1 MNDATTQE
9 KLTFS
14 LKGRP
19 DGDGLSIWPVP
30 LGGDNPLQP
39 VPETSL
45 TDAITY
51 GHETW

>member
-1 MNDATTQE
+1 MNDATTRE
-9 KLTFS
+9 RLTFS

-19 DGDGLSIWPVP
+19 VGDGLSIWPVT
-30 LGGDNPLQP
+30 LGGGNQLQP

-45 TDAITY
+45 TDSITY